1 MSAGTDMSAKDADS
15 KLDSAAHGGCPATTC
30 YRLLNFD
37 DEIEGSDEF
46 LEDDAVTW
54 TRLDIQHRWNVGGW
68 WHANLKPMRRKIP
81 RDNSVLTQPD
91 IV

>member
-1 MSAGTDMSAKDADS
+1 MNTEPTPT
-15 KLDSAAHGGCPATTC
+15 LAAVAPATTC

-46 LEDDAVTW
+46 LEDDSVTW

-68 WHANLKPMRRKIP
+68 WHANLKPMRRKISS
-81 RDNSVLTQPD
+81 DNSQADRPSGSV
-91 IV
+91 